1 MAEGV
6 KLFGRDLERIEL
18 GEELFLCQLLVREA
32 ALALVVGVNEVLHV
46 MLLSV
51 GLRRE

>member
-1 MAEGV
+1 
-6 KLFGRDLERIEL
+6 L
-18 GEELFLCQLLVREA
+18 GEELFLCELLVGEA

-51 GLRRE
+51 GFRSEQRFK